1 MEGASGRKAGW
12 RTGLLSWSGCR
23 SLRPGWIPRH
33 VSDRC
38 VLVVDDDEGVRY
50 VLREALRDEGYEV
63 IEATDGASAL
73 AKLAERAPMLIVL
86 DLMMPGL
93 DGWSFRVRQRELN
106 LAMSVPVLLLSA
118 SRQVNEVQGF
128 GAAAVM
134 VKPFDIEELL
144 ALVASLQLSSSA

>member
-1 MEGASGRKAGW
+1 
-12 RTGLLSWSGCR
+12 
-23 SLRPGWIPRH
+23 

>member
-1 MEGASGRKAGW
+1 M
-12 RTGLLSWSGCR
+12 
-23 SLRPGWIPRH
+23 
-33 VSDRC
+33 SDRC